1 MSILYTGIVICAFAA
16 GFIIGKNFMEKIAL
30 DTQESIYNR
39 MSKSGQSEYSKAMEK
54 NLSEKS

>member
-1 MSILYTGIVICAFAA
+1 MSILYTGIVLCSFAI

-39 MSKSGQSEYSKAMEK
+39 MSKSGQEEYSKAMDK